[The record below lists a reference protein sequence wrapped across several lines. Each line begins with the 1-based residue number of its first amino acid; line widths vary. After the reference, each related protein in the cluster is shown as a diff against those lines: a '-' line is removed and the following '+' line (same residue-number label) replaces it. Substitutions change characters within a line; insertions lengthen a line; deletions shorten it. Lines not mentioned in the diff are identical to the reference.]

1 MSTSTTYHKS
11 TTDYTG
17 RKVDLLMLQFV
28 KKPGSDI
35 IVRPDVSKSPRIVTG
50 IEKLVQ
56 RFATLFLT
64 QVGTVNNSE
73 TEGTD
78 FMTLLGAGQIYDE
91 STLRTA
97 AASANKSTY
106 NQIRTEDRL
115 HDTPDDEA
123 IDSST
128 VTETEVDRSTATV
141 YVTIEI
147 VSVAGEKYVY
157 TTPLT
162 TGV

>member
-1 MSTSTTYHKS
+1 MRITYHKS

-17 RKVDLLMLQFV
+17 RTVDLLMLQFV
-28 KKPGSDI
+28 AEPGSDI
-35 IVRPDVSKSPRIVTG
+35 IVHPDVSKSPRIVTG
-50 IEKLVQ
+50 IEKLAQ
-56 RFATLFLT
+56 RFALTFLT
-64 QVGTVNNSE
+64 QIGTVNNSK

-78 FMTLLGAGQIYDE
+78 FMGLLGSGHIYDE

-97 AASANKSTY
+97 AAAANKSTF
-106 NQIRTEDRL
+106 NQIRTEDKI
-115 HDTPDDEA
+115 HKTADDEA
-123 IDSST
+123 IYSSS
-128 VTETEVDRSTATV
+128 VIETSVDRSTATV

-157 TTPLT
+157 TTPLA

>member
-1 MSTSTTYHKS
+1 MNVNYHKS

-17 RKVDLLMLQFV
+17 RTVDLLMLQFV
-28 KKPGSDI
+28 SQPGSDI

-56 RFATLFLT
+56 RFALLFLT
-64 QVGTVNNSE
+64 QLGTVNNSN

-78 FMTLLGAGQIYDE
+78 FMKLLGAGQIYDE

-97 AASANKSTY
+97 AAAANKSTF

-115 HDTPDDEA
+115 HETADDEA
-123 IDSST
+123 IYSSAVIDT
-128 VTETEVDRSTATV
+128 SVDRSTATV
-141 YVTIEI
+141 SVTIEI
-147 VSVAGEKYVY
+147 VSVAGDKYIY
-157 TTPLT
+157 TTPLA